1 MSKSQQLLYYIIKQK
16 RVVEDKT
23 KLAKIQYFVDFIHYA
38 FHSNPV
44 SDESLVYTRQKQGP
58 LARTFGQDIEMLKDA
73 GFIKE
78 SPKYN
83 YQVAKDIDTDLTPEE
98 KKTVKFV
105 LNKYGQLSYK
115 ELMDICHNQE
125 PYLSTQDGG
134 IIEYFTA
141 YNLVDSY
148 PDYAAAS

>member
-38 FHSNPV
+38 FHNNPV

-83 YQVAKDIDTDLTPEE
+83 YQVVKDIDTDLTPEE

-134 IIEYFTA
+134 VIEYFTA

>member
-16 RVVEDKT
+16 GFVEDKT

-38 FHSNPV
+38 FHNRPV
-44 SDESLVYTRQKQGP
+44 SDKSLVYTRQKQGP
-58 LARTFGQDIEMLKDA
+58 LARTFGQDIETLKEE

-78 SPKYN
+78 NPKYN
-83 YQVAKDIDTDLTPEE
+83 YQVVKELKIALTPDEI
-98 KKTVKFV
+98 KTVKFV

-148 PDYAAAS
+148 PDYATAS